1 MKLIIISGRS
11 GSGKTTV
18 LQCLED
24 NGYNCIDNMPVALLP
39 ELTRLLY
46 SEHQESRVAVCI
58 DARNA
63 PSSIKSFPRIVEQL
77 NSKDIQCEIVFLD
90 ANDDTLLQ
98 RYSATRRKHPL
109 SGETL
114 SLAEAIDREKQILDP
129 IANLADLAID
139 STTMSLQE
147 LRSLIKQ
154 RVAGRQQQHLGLMF
168 TSFGYK
174 HGVPT
179 DADFVFD
186 VRCLPNPYW
195 DPSLRQYTGI
205 DQEIIEFLKKEPEVN
220 LMFEDIYRLLDRWIA
235 SFEANNRSYLTV
247 AIGCTGGQH
256 RSVFLVE
263 QLASAF
269 RSRNHS
275 TQIRHRELKLN
286 H

>member
-24 NGYNCIDNMPVALLP
+24 LGYNCIDNMPVALLP
-39 ELTRLLY
+39 DLTRLLY
-46 SEHQESRVAVCI
+46 SEHQQARVAVCI

-63 PSSIKSFPRIVEQL
+63 PSSIKSFPRIVETL
-77 NSKDIQCEIVFLD
+77 KAKEIHSEIVFLD
-90 ANDDTLLQ
+90 AHDETLLQ

-109 SGETL
+109 SDQTL
-114 SLAEAIDREKQILDP
+114 SLAEAIEREKQILDP
-129 IANLADLAID
+129 IASLADLSID
-139 STTMSLQE
+139 STTLSLQE

-154 RVAGRQQQHLGLMF
+154 RVAHRRQQNLGLLF

-174 HGVPT
+174 HGVPV

-195 DPSLRQYTGI
+195 DPSLRQYTGA
-205 DQEIIEFLKKEPEVN
+205 DPEIINFLKKEPEVN
-220 LMFEDIYRLLDRWIA
+220 VMFEDIYRFLDRWIA

-263 QLASAF
+263 QLAAAF
-269 RSRNHS
+269 RGRNHS
-275 TQIRHRELKLN
+275 TQVRHRELKLS